1 MDVFVREQWLMYNH
15 AYLFNKNDQRGAEAR
30 VRLICLL
37 AQSLV

>member
-1 MDVFVREQWLMYNH
+1 MDVFVREQWLMYKRTH
-15 AYLFNKNDQRGAEAR
+15 PFNKNDQRGAEAR